1 MTRPRE
7 APMLVCLVVFE
18 GDNPVLRIHS
28 FTAEDEARL
37 AAWLT
42 DSPALVRLATEAL
55 RLFADLNQ
63 MPELPE

>member
-18 GDNPVLRIHS
+18 ADNPTLRAHA
-28 FTAEDEARL
+28 FTFEDAERL
-37 AAWLT
+37 AVWLT
-42 DSPALVRLATEAL
+42 DSPALLRLATEAL

-63 MPELPE
+63 MPERPE